1 MAQRGNN
8 GGDGRWLLIIG
19 ATGQTG
25 GRVLRGALDRGW
37 RVTALVRTPTKLPD
51 DVRGD
56 PRVTVC
62 TGSLTDA
69 GAVEAALRCCSAVFV
84 AAVDY
89 MRAKEHPLTN
99 FVAALPGAMR
109 RNGAGRLVF
118 QSGALAAIPG
128 EELRGRR
135 WFLRNSFAKWFGY
148 EEQIVDLE
156 GVHATLSGLEP
167 GACDDG
173 GAPGGVGAAN
183 GTPVRWTVTR
193 PWIIKSR
200 PSWGKLV
207 SGELSMLT
215 TFDDVAAWSLDVLD
229 DESTVGRYVF
239 PGYA

>member
-1 MAQRGNN
+1 
-8 GGDGRWLLIIG
+8 
-19 ATGQTG
+19 
-25 GRVLRGALDRGW
+25 
-37 RVTALVRTPTKLPD
+37 
-51 DVRGD
+51 
-56 PRVTVC
+56 VC
-62 TGSLTDA
+62 
-69 GAVEAALRCCSAVFV
+69 VESRV
-84 AAVDY
+84 AAVWAGS
-89 MRAKEHPLTN
+89 RAPEWVPRTRTRCIATVI
-99 FVAALPGAMR
+99 VAQSDR
-109 RNGAGRLVF
+109 RAGPAPSR
-118 QSGALAAIPG
+118 
-128 EELRGRR
+128 
-135 WFLRNSFAKWFGY
+135 
-148 EEQIVDLE
+148 QIVDLE

-167 GACDDG
+167 GAGDDG